1 MAICMAGRSGRATR
15 LVAPNSPS
23 ETVKANTAPTSTNS
37 ELNTRRN
44 RDTRVQSKQIS
55 GGDEMSQVIQVSLD
69 NRGHLLIP
77 AALRR
82 QLGLSPGMTLAVE
95 ETANRDVRLR
105 IRSEVRE
112 TPALVD
118 KGGVLVVR
126 AEPLGDL
133 TDVVRQEHDRRVSW
147 TRCHRIRGTD

>member
-1 MAICMAGRSGRATR
+1 
-15 LVAPNSPS
+15 
-23 ETVKANTAPTSTNS
+23 
-37 ELNTRRN
+37 
-44 RDTRVQSKQIS
+44 
-55 GGDEMSQVIQVSLD
+55 MSQIVEVSLD

-82 QLGLSPGMTLAVE
+82 QLGLLPGMTLVVE

-112 TPALVD
+112 MPALVD

-133 TDVVRQEHDRRVSW
+133 TDAIRQERDRHVSW
-147 TRCHRIRGTD
+147 ARRHRIQGGLS